1 MRIVIS
7 SFIFAF
13 STVLVAQSA
22 TACDNVSGNREQIVV
37 LSANGKDVDSWIVKS
52 DEIKSVMLP
61 NGFKLGVKIEPADQE
76 HYAKQAKISKFVD
89 ESVKITL
96 FNLSGNSPTQLTHT
110 WGGANSI
117 QGYGAKGGAD
127 RVVELGNP
135 GIVLTLLK
143 PVCAQTHTK

>member
-1 MRIVIS
+1 MRIAIS
-7 SFIFAF
+7 SFIFGLSA
-13 STVLVAQSA
+13 VLVAQSA
-22 TACDNVSGNREQIVV
+22 AACDNTSGNREQTVV
-37 LSANGKDVDSWIVKS
+37 LSASGKDVVTWTVKS
-52 DEIKSVMLP
+52 DEIKPVTLP
-61 NGFKLGVKIEPADQE
+61 NGFKLGVKIEPADKE

-96 FNLSGNSPTQLTHT
+96 FNVSGKSPKELTYT

-143 PVCAQTHTK
+143 PVCAQTH

>member
-1 MRIVIS
+1 MRIAIS
-7 SFIFAF
+7 SFIFCF
-13 STVLVAQSA
+13 SAALVAQSA
-22 TACDNVSGNREQIVV
+22 TACNNVSGNREQMVV
-37 LSANGKDVDSWIVKS
+37 LSVSGKDVDSWIVKS
-52 DEIKSVMLP
+52 NEIKSVTLP

-76 HYAKQAKISKFVD
+76 HDAKQAKISKFVA

-96 FNLSGNSPTQLTHT
+96 FNVSGNSPKKLTNT

-143 PVCAQTHTK
+143 PVCAQTH

>member
-1 MRIVIS
+1 MRIAIS
-7 SFIFAF
+7 SFIFIF
-13 STVLVAQSA
+13 SAALAAQSA
-22 TACDNVSGNREQIVV
+22 TACDNTSGNREQTVV
-37 LSANGKDVDSWIVKS
+37 LSADGKDVVSWTVRS
-52 DEIKSVMLP
+52 DEIKSVTLP

-96 FNLSGNSPTQLTHT
+96 FNVSGNSPKELTYT

-143 PVCAQTHTK
+143 PVCAQTH

>member
-1 MRIVIS
+1 MRIAIS
-7 SFIFAF
+7 SFILGLSA
-13 STVLVAQSA
+13 VLVAQSA
-22 TACDNVSGNREQIVV
+22 AACDNKSGNREQMVV
-37 LSANGKDVDSWIVKS
+37 LSANGKDVVSWTVKS
-52 DEIKSVMLP
+52 DEIKSVTLP

-96 FNLSGNSPTQLTHT
+96 FNVSGNSPKELTYT
-110 WGGANSI
+110 WGGTNSI
-117 QGYGAKGGAD
+117 QGYGAKGGAN

-143 PVCAQTHTK
+143 PVCAQAH